1 MVKID
6 ESSRAELEIA
16 GRGYREDRQR
26 AGQQLLR
33 SKLPS
38 SPPLNPISI
47 SIPMDAE
54 LMSDRLHV
62 GNPVMYNPE
71 TITSAWICMIASLE
85 WKVST

>member
-1 MVKID
+1 MVKAGD
-6 ESSRAELEIA
+6 STRAELEIA
-16 GRGYREDRQR
+16 GRGYREGRQR

-54 LMSDRLHV
+54 LMSDRLRRQPSDVQSGDDYIGMDMHDR
-62 GNPVMYNPE
+62 
-71 TITSAWICMIASLE
+71 SLE